1 MLTGNCLCNAVNFH
15 LPDEFLYAFY
25 CHCSEC
31 RRFSGSAFSVAGGIS
46 REKLIVTNGEE
57 HIKYYRKRDVANL
70 AFCEMCGSSLFS
82 DNFKRGLIHIRYGA
96 LKEEPSLKPQA
107 HMHVASKLPW
117 YEITDD
123 LPQFKTIPSSKIS

>member
-1 MLTGNCLCNAVNFH
+1 MLNGNCLCNAVNFH

-57 HIKYYRKRDVANL
+57 HIKYYRKRGVANL

-96 LKEEPSLKPQA
+96 LNEEPSLKPQA
-107 HMHVASKLPW
+107 HMHVASMLPW

>member
-1 MLTGNCLCNAVNFH
+1 MLNGNCLCNAVNFH

-57 HIKYYRKRDVANL
+57 NIKYYRKRDVANL

-96 LKEEPSLKPQA
+96 LNEEPSLKPQA
-107 HMHVASKLPW
+107 HMHVASMLPW